1 MEGFTLRNYFFTFCN
16 EHRPEPEH
24 WVTNALPP
32 IQRADP
38 MMAPDY
44 HAQPVRFSAPGIGHG
59 QVDGSPR
66 EGGAAVRNGV
76 PVVSLHL
83 GEGDGQPV
91 LEVSDPQYLSQLISA
106 AVVAHGR
113 LTMFPARTAPA
124 A

>member
-1 MEGFTLRNYFFTFCN
+1 
-16 EHRPEPEH
+16 
-24 WVTNALPP
+24 
-32 IQRADP
+32 

-113 LTMFPARTAPA
+113 LAMFPARTAPA
-124 A
+124 ACGPAWPARAAMILTAAMARAPPRPAPAR